1 HVLVGPLGGA
11 GSRVQGVDQVH
22 AGDRQGRA
30 THGDG
35 AEDATD
41 AGERDDGRD
50 GRDATDDGEAFDQAD
65 GRSDDATGDDAERG
79 AEEAAHRGGDA
90 ELAGELVL
98 RTLVLDRR
106 GDRLEGHVH
115 RVDLLVGQL

>member
-1 HVLVGPLGGA
+1 TPPEAPGNANRPAPFGTGRLLRRELPLGQLLAALHVLVGPLGGA
-11 GSRVQGVDQVH
+11 VSRVQGVDQVH

-79 AEEAAHRGGDA
+79 
-90 ELAGELVL
+90 
-98 RTLVLDRR
+98 
-106 GDRLEGHVH
+106 
-115 RVDLLVGQL
+115 